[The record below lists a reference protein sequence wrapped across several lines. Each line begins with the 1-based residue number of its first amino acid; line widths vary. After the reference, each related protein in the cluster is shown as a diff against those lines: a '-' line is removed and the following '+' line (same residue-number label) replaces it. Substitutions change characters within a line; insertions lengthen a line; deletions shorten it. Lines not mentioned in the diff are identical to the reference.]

1 MTLQR
6 LFELWYTPFSMF
18 HYAIGILTM
27 YIGLPWYSLI
37 IGYALR
43 EIFLYSD
50 NLITERIMNYVMATF
65 GFYVSYISYK
75 YGWFQY
81 IGMIRESFMKI

>member
-1 MTLQR
+1 
-6 LFELWYTPFSMF
+6 
-18 HYAIGILTM
+18 M

-37 IGYALR
+37 VGYALR
-43 EIFLYSD
+43 EIMFFTD
-50 NLITERIMNYVMATF
+50 NLVTERVMNYIMATF

-81 IGMIRESFMKI
+81 IRMMRDSMMRV